1 MRQFWRNL
9 SVTKQ
14 GAIVLMV
21 PTAVTLLSLS
31 AWNWSRQQEQ
41 QAAAWVIHTEE
52 VLKES
57 NQLLML
63 VIDAEAGLR
72 GYGLTR
78 NSEFLDSHE
87 QAQTSVF
94 SYIEKLTLLTKDNPI
109 QQTNLRTIRG
119 EVTNYLDFLSET
131 QQLIDQLDSNIPVWQ
146 SSQVQTQLSQGKAG
160 IDQLRDGIEAV
171 RAEEQSLLTLRRQAL
186 SETKHLADWI
196 LIASLLASLISYA
209 IALYLYGQADQK
221 ITFRNQQLMVANES
235 LSRFNVALARR
246 NQDLDDFTHTVSH
259 DLKAPL
265 RAIHNLTDW
274 LVTDLDLP
282 ADSETSK
289 YADLLQQRVTKMQSL
304 IDGLLAYSR
313 ADRMADSTSDLA
325 GPPVESVNV
334 GELVRELVRSLDVP
348 PHFKIIIA
356 PDLPTLQTERL
367 LLQQIFSNLITNA
380 YKHHAGSNGTIAIG
394 IETISTDSTGTISTQ
409 TKAARTKATRTK
421 ATESAAA
428 APKFTVTDDGPGIA
442 PEYHDHIFK
451 IFQTATNGDA
461 NSSGIGLSIVKKIVE
476 RRGGEVGFTSE
487 VGKGTVF
494 YFTWP

>member
-1 MRQFWRNL
+1 
-9 SVTKQ
+9 
-14 GAIVLMV
+14 MV

-41 QAAAWVIHTEE
+41 QAAAGVIHTEE

-57 NQLLML
+57 NQLLTL

-87 QAQTSVF
+87 QAQTSVVG
-94 SYIEKLTLLTKDNPI
+94 YIEKLTSLTQDNPI
-109 QQTNLRTIRG
+109 QQTNLRTIRS
-119 EVTNYLDFLSET
+119 EVTDYLDFLSET
-131 QQLIDQLDSNIPVWQ
+131 QQLIDQLDSNMPFWQ
-146 SSQVQTQLSQGKAG
+146 SSQMQTQFSQGKAD
-160 IDQLRDGIEAV
+160 IDRIRDDIEAV
-171 RAEEQSLLTLRRQAL
+171 RAEEQSLLAIRRQAL
-186 SETKHLADWI
+186 NETKHLADWI
-196 LIASLLASLISYA
+196 LIVSLLASLISYA

-221 ITFRNQQLMVANES
+221 ITFRNQQLMIANES

-265 RAIHNLTDW
+265 RSIHNLTDW

-282 ADSETSK
+282 ADSETSR
-289 YADLLQQRVTKMQSL
+289 YADLLQQRVTKMQLL

-313 ADRMADSTSDLA
+313 ADRTADSMSDLA
-325 GPPVESVNV
+325 GPLVESVNV
-334 GELVRELVRSLDVP
+334 GELVRELVRSLDMP
-348 PHFKIIIA
+348 PNFKVIIA

-367 LLQQIFSNLITNA
+367 LLQQVFSNLITNA
-380 YKHHAGSNGTIAIG
+380 YKHHAGPTGSIAIATEA
-394 IETISTDSTGTISTQ
+394 IPTDSTKTISAQ
-409 TKAARTKATRTK
+409 RT
-421 ATESAAA
+421 ATERAATKRTVA
-428 APKFTVTDDGPGIA
+428 TPRFTVTDDGPGIA
-442 PEYHDHIFK
+442 PEYHDRIFK
-451 IFQTATNGDA
+451 IFQTAASGNA

-487 VGKGTVF
+487 VGKGTAF